1 MMNKHKKRALRGQK
15 INIDELRVGLHKLGQ
30 QINDPDLQILME
42 AADIDGDGTLNYGEF
57 VAITIHI
64 KKMGNDEHLHKAF
77 GVFDQNKTGYIE
89 MEELRQALNDDVDT
103 CSEDV
108 LSAIMHDVDTDK
120 DGRIS
125 YEEFAT
131 MMKAGTDWRKASRQ
145 YSRER
150 FNSLSLKLMRDGSL
164 QVAS

>member
-1 MMNKHKKRALRGQK
+1 
-15 INIDELRVGLHKLGQ
+15 
-30 QINDPDLQILME
+30 
-42 AADIDGDGTLNYGEF
+42 
-57 VAITIHI
+57 
-64 KKMGNDEHLHKAF
+64 MGNDEHLHKAF

-120 DGRIS
+120 VRHSQNQTKGHIFYLYRTRNRNLTPGFSSPHLQDGRIS